1 MAVSGGY
8 KMEVRPTDQIKF
20 RDDLYPRFKHDPALV
35 QKYAQDLDIL
45 PPIKVNQNNELIDG
59 FHRWTAYKTNEVE
72 QIPVEVVQ
80 TATELEFLRLAIQA
94 NNRHGWQLTDSDKKS
109 AAVKLYGDGTTGLS
123 KDEIA
128 KDLSVSVR
136 SVQAYLSGIDRQIR
150 EERKQQIFELYM
162 DCWTQQEIAERIG
175 MARQSVTDIV
185 KSFAENGNASD
196 FGQSLDFDR
205 DADFKKPI
213 YNIWNF
219 AKLSNDVK
227 HFGNSEQRIVDNLLR
242 RFTQPFDIVVD
253 PFAGGGSTLD
263 VCRKRLRRCYASD
276 RKPIP
281 ARADQ
286 IRQLDVVDS
295 LPDLGKRWSDV
306 SLTYLDPPYWKQAEN
321 KYSTDAEDLA
331 NMSLEQ
337 FTDNLVSVVEGIGS
351 KQSKG
356 VIALLIQPTQWLS
369 DGRKVV
375 DHVMDLV
382 CAVNLELLTRVS
394 CPYSTEQYN
403 SRQVDWANE
412 NGEWLVLT
420 RELIV
425 WQV

>member
-1 MAVSGGY
+1 
-8 KMEVRPTDQIKF
+8 MEVRPTDQIKF

-128 KDLSVSVR
+128 KDLSVSVQTVR
-136 SVQAYLSGIDRQIR
+136 AYLSGIDRQIR
-150 EERKQQIFELYM
+150 EERKQLIFELYM
-162 DCWTQQEIAERIG
+162 DCWTQREIAERVG
-175 MARQSVTDIV
+175 MPQQSVTDII
-185 KSFAENGNASD
+185 KTLTEKESAFD

-219 AKLSNDVK
+219 AKLSNEVK

>member
-162 DCWTQQEIAERIG
+162 DCWTQREIAERVGIP
-175 MARQSVTDIV
+175 RKSVDNIIQSLGQ
-185 KSFAENGNASD
+185 NGSVSD
-196 FGQSLDFDR
+196 LAQSLDFDR
-205 DADFKKPI
+205 DPDFKKPL
-213 YNIWNF
+213 YNVWNF
-219 AKLSNDVK
+219 AKLSNEVK

>member
-1 MAVSGGY
+1 MAVNGGY

-72 QIPVEVVQ
+72 QIPVEVIP
-80 TATELEFLRLAIQA
+80 TATELEFLRLAIRA
-94 NNRHGWQLTDSDKKS
+94 NNQHGWQLTDSDKKS
-109 AAVKLYGDGTTGLS
+109 VAVRLYAAGTGLG
-123 KDEIA
+123 KEEIA
-128 KDLSVSVR
+128 QDLSVSERMVR
-136 SVQAYLSGIDRQIR
+136 SYLTDVDKQLRD
-150 EERKQQIFELYM
+150 ERKRQIFELYM
-162 DCWTQQEIAERIG
+162 DCWTQQEIAERMD
-175 MARQSVTDIV
+175 MAQQSVDRVI
-185 KSFAENGNASD
+185 KSFTQNGSVSD
-196 FGQSLDFDR
+196 LGKSLDFDR
-205 DADFKKPI
+205 DADFKTPI

-219 AKLSNDVK
+219 AKLSNEVK

-295 LPDLGKRWSDV
+295 LPNLGKRWSDV

>member
-1 MAVSGGY
+1 MAVNGGY

-80 TATELEFLRLAIQA
+80 TATELEFLRLAIRA
-94 NNRHGWQLTDSDKKS
+94 NNQHGWQLTDSDKKS

-136 SVQAYLSGIDRQIR
+136 TVQAYLSGIDRQIR

-162 DCWTQQEIAERIG
+162 DCWTQREIAGQIG
-175 MARQSVTDIV
+175 MAQKSVNDII
-185 KSFAENGNASD
+185 KSLSENGSVSD
-196 FGQSLDFDR
+196 FAQSLDFER
-205 DADFKKPI
+205 DPDFKKPL

-295 LPDLGKRWSDV
+295 LPNLGKRWSDV

>member
-162 DCWTQQEIAERIG
+162 DCWTQREIAERVGIP
-175 MARQSVTDIV
+175 RKSVDNIIQSLGQ
-185 KSFAENGNASD
+185 NGSVSD
-196 FGQSLDFDR
+196 LAQSLDFDR
-205 DADFKKPI
+205 DPDFKKPL

-219 AKLSNDVK
+219 AKLSNEVK

>member
-1 MAVSGGY
+1 
-8 KMEVRPTDQIKF
+8 MEVRPTDQIKF

-162 DCWTQQEIAERIG
+162 DCWTQREIAERVGIP
-175 MARQSVTDIV
+175 RKSVDNIIQSLGQ
-185 KSFAENGNASD
+185 NGSVSD
-196 FGQSLDFDR
+196 LAQSLDFDR
-205 DADFKKPI
+205 DPDFKKPL

-219 AKLSNDVK
+219 AKLSNEVK